1 MSCKSYAI
9 ADVMKND
16 PDANVLAIDG
26 GGTHCRIAYGSCENH
41 SLVDMG
47 AANVSS
53 DFEGALNT
61 ILGGVEALCAKL
73 QMPVADLIACPCY
86 IGVAGV
92 SGPQMA
98 ARLRKALPFSH
109 VQVTDDRPPAL
120 RGALGAKD
128 GAIAHCGTGS
138 FWGVQLG
145 GTQKFAGGWGYVLG
159 DEASGHW
166 LGRAALS
173 ATLETVD
180 RRRRTTDFSQ
190 SLLAQYDGAAGIVR
204 FATHARPDEIA
215 ALAPLVCSAA
225 AQDDPLALAL
235 MQAGAQEITQSLT
248 DLGWHEG
255 LDLCL
260 TGGLGG
266 QYRPY
271 LPPAL
276 QARITAPAAAP
287 IIGAL
292 ALASDFAREGVA

>member
-1 MSCKSYAI
+1 LSCKSYAI
-9 ADVMKND
+9 ADVMKNV
-16 PDANVLAIDG
+16 PGANILAIDG

-41 SLVDMG
+41 SMVNIG

-92 SGPQMA
+92 TGPQMA
-98 ARLRKALPFSH
+98 ARLRKALPFTH
-109 VQVTDDRPPAL
+109 VHVTDDRPPAL

-138 FWGVQLG
+138 FWGLQLG
-145 GTQKFAGGWGYVLG
+145 GAQKFAGGWGYVLG
-159 DEASGHW
+159 DEASAHW
-166 LGRAALS
+166 LGRTALS

-180 RRRRTTDFSQ
+180 GRRGATDFAQ
-190 SLLAQYDGAAGIVR
+190 SLLALYDGAAGIVR

-225 AQDDPLALAL
+225 AQNDPLALDL
-235 MQAGAQEITQSLT
+235 MQAGAQEITQSLIA
-248 DLGWHEG
+248 LGWHEG

-260 TGGLGG
+260 TGGLGD
-266 QYRPY
+266 QYHPY

-292 ALASDFAREGVA
+292 ALASEFAREGFA

>member
-1 MSCKSYAI
+1 MRN
-9 ADVMKND
+9 V
-16 PDANVLAIDG
+16 PGANILAIDG

-41 SLVDMG
+41 SMVDIG

-61 ILGGVEALCAKL
+61 ILGGVEALCTKL

-92 SGPQMA
+92 TGPQMA
-98 ARLRKALPFSH
+98 ARLRKALPFTH
-109 VQVTDDRPPAL
+109 VHVTDDRPPAL
-120 RGALGAKD
+120 RGALGTKD

-138 FWGVQLG
+138 FWGLQLG
-145 GTQKFAGGWGYVLG
+145 GAQKFAGGWGYVLG
-159 DEASGHW
+159 DEASAHW
-166 LGRAALS
+166 LGRTALS

-180 RRRRTTDFSQ
+180 GRRGATDFAQ
-190 SLLAQYDGAAGIVR
+190 SLLALHDGAAGIVR

-215 ALAPLVCSAA
+215 AIAPLVCSAA
-225 AQDDPLALAL
+225 AQNDPLALAL
-235 MQAGAQEITQSLT
+235 MQAGAQENAQSLT
-248 DLGWHEG
+248 ALGWHEG

-266 QYRPY
+266 QYHPY

-276 QARITAPAAAP
+276 QARITAPAAEP

>member
-1 MSCKSYAI
+1 
-9 ADVMKND
+9 MKNV
-16 PDANVLAIDG
+16 PGANILAIDG

-41 SLVDMG
+41 SMVNIG
-47 AANVSS
+47 AANDSS

-92 SGPQMA
+92 TGPQMA
-98 ARLRKALPFSH
+98 ARLRKALPFTH
-109 VQVTDDRPPAL
+109 VHVTDDRPPAL
-120 RGALGAKD
+120 RGALGTKD

-138 FWGVQLG
+138 FWGLQLG
-145 GTQKFAGGWGYVLG
+145 GAQKFAGGWGYVLG
-159 DEASGHW
+159 DEASAHW
-166 LGRAALS
+166 LGRTALS

-180 RRRRTTDFSQ
+180 GRRGATDFAQ
-190 SLLAQYDGAAGIVR
+190 SLLALYDGAAGIVR

-225 AQDDPLALAL
+225 AQNDPLALDL

-248 DLGWHEG
+248 ALGWHEG

-260 TGGLGG
+260 TGGLGD
-266 QYRPY
+266 QYHPY

-276 QARITAPAAAP
+276 QASITTPAAAP

-292 ALASDFAREGVA
+292 ALASDLARGGIA

>member
-1 MSCKSYAI
+1 
-9 ADVMKND
+9 MKNV
-16 PDANVLAIDG
+16 PGANILAIDG

-41 SLVDMG
+41 SMVNIG

-92 SGPQMA
+92 TGPQMA
-98 ARLRKALPFSH
+98 ARLRKALPFTH
-109 VQVTDDRPPAL
+109 VHVTDDRPPAL
-120 RGALGAKD
+120 RGALGTKD

-138 FWGVQLG
+138 FWGLQLG
-145 GTQKFAGGWGYVLG
+145 GAQKFAGGWGYVLG
-159 DEASGHW
+159 DEASAHW
-166 LGRAALS
+166 LGRTALS

-180 RRRRTTDFSQ
+180 GRRGVTEFAQ
-190 SLLAQYDGAAGIVR
+190 SLLALHDGAAGIVR

-225 AQDDPLALAL
+225 AQNDPLALDL

-248 DLGWHEG
+248 ALGWHEG

-260 TGGLGG
+260 TGGLGD
-266 QYRPY
+266 QYHPY

-276 QARITAPAAAP
+276 QASITAPAAEP

>member
-1 MSCKSYAI
+1 
-9 ADVMKND
+9 MKNV
-16 PDANVLAIDG
+16 PGANILAIDG

-41 SLVDMG
+41 SMVNIG

-92 SGPQMA
+92 TGPQMA
-98 ARLRKALPFSH
+98 ARLRKALPFTH
-109 VQVTDDRPPAL
+109 VHVTDDRPPAL
-120 RGALGAKD
+120 RGALGTKD

-138 FWGVQLG
+138 FWGLQLG
-145 GTQKFAGGWGYVLG
+145 GAQKFAGGWGYVLG
-159 DEASGHW
+159 DEASAHW
-166 LGRAALS
+166 LGRTALS

-180 RRRRTTDFSQ
+180 GRRGATDFAQ
-190 SLLAQYDGAAGIVR
+190 SLLARYDGAAGIVR
-204 FATHARPDEIA
+204 FATQSRPDDIA
-215 ALAPLVCSAA
+215 AIAPLVCSAA
-225 AQDDPLALAL
+225 AQNDPLALAL
-235 MQAGAQEITQSLT
+235 MQAGAQEIAQSLT
-248 DLGWHEG
+248 ALGWHEG

-266 QYRPY
+266 QYHPY

-276 QARITAPAAAP
+276 QARITAPTAAP

-292 ALASDFAREGVA
+292 ALASEFAREGFA

>member
-1 MSCKSYAI
+1 
-9 ADVMKND
+9 MKNV
-16 PDANVLAIDG
+16 PGANILAIDG

-41 SLVDMG
+41 SMVNIG
-47 AANVSS
+47 AANVSR

-92 SGPQMA
+92 TGPQMA
-98 ARLRKALPFSH
+98 ARLRKALPFTH
-109 VQVTDDRPPAL
+109 VHVTDDRPPAL

-138 FWGVQLG
+138 FWGLQLG
-145 GTQKFAGGWGYVLG
+145 GAQKFAGGWGYVLG
-159 DEASGHW
+159 DEASAHW
-166 LGRAALS
+166 LGRTALS

-180 RRRRTTDFSQ
+180 GRRGATDFAQ
-190 SLLAQYDGAAGIVR
+190 SLLALYDGAAGIVR

-225 AQDDPLALAL
+225 AQNDPLALDL

-248 DLGWHEG
+248 ALGWHEG

-260 TGGLGG
+260 TGGLGD
-266 QYRPY
+266 QYHPY

-292 ALASDFAREGVA
+292 ALASEFAREGFA

>member
-1 MSCKSYAI
+1 
-9 ADVMKND
+9 MKNV
-16 PDANVLAIDG
+16 PSANILAIDG

-41 SLVDMG
+41 SMVDIG

-73 QMPVADLIACPCY
+73 QMTVADVIACPCY

-92 SGPQMA
+92 TGPQMA
-98 ARLRKALPFSH
+98 ARLRKALPFTH
-109 VQVTDDRPPAL
+109 VHVTDDRPPAL
-120 RGALGAKD
+120 RGALGTKD

-138 FWGVQLG
+138 FWGLQLG
-145 GTQKFAGGWGYVLG
+145 GAQKFAGGWGYVLG
-159 DEASGHW
+159 DEASAHW
-166 LGRAALS
+166 LGRTALS

-180 RRRRTTDFSQ
+180 GRRGATDFAQ
-190 SLLAQYDGAAGIVR
+190 SLLARYDGAAGIVR
-204 FATHARPDEIA
+204 FATQSRPDEIA
-215 ALAPLVCSAA
+215 AIAPLVCSAA
-225 AQDDPLALAL
+225 AQNDPLALAL
-235 MQAGAQEITQSLT
+235 MQAGAQEIAQSLT
-248 DLGWHEG
+248 ALGWHEG

-266 QYRPY
+266 QYHPY

-276 QARITAPAAAP
+276 QASITAPAAEP

-292 ALASDFAREGVA
+292 ALASDFAREGIA

>member
-61 ILGGVEALCAKL
+61 ILDGVEALCAKL
-73 QMPVADLIACPCY
+73 QMSVADLIDCPCY

-92 SGPQMA
+92 SGPEMA

-138 FWGVQLG
+138 FWGLQLG
-145 GTQKFAGGWGYVLG
+145 GAQKFAGGWG
-159 DEASGHW
+159 
-166 LGRAALS
+166 
-173 ATLETVD
+173 
-180 RRRRTTDFSQ
+180 
-190 SLLAQYDGAAGIVR
+190 
-204 FATHARPDEIA
+204 
-215 ALAPLVCSAA
+215 
-225 AQDDPLALAL
+225 
-235 MQAGAQEITQSLT
+235 
-248 DLGWHEG
+248 
-255 LDLCL
+255 
-260 TGGLGG
+260 
-266 QYRPY
+266 
-271 LPPAL
+271 
-276 QARITAPAAAP
+276 
-287 IIGAL
+287 
-292 ALASDFAREGVA
+292 